1 MYAIVDVKDKQFK
14 VREDDTLYVP
24 YHSDAEED
32 QQLTL
37 DRVLLVSYEDGD
49 VTLGT
54 PTVEDAS
61 VSARVLEHVKGDKVI
76 VFKKKRRK
84 RYRVKRGHR
93 QQYTQIQI
101 ESLNVNGAAP
111 ASTETDDSADTEPA
125 SATDET
131 DEASPEPETAGEDS
145 TDEADV
151 ETAETDASDA
161 DASDDE
167 SDSPEEPPEAEAAD
181 ETAEADTDAVDDVF
195 ADEEDEDETDM
206 DEAEDTESFSDDNP
220 FDQETAF
227 DDIDEDADD
236 EKKSD

>member
-24 YHSDAEED
+24 YHSDADED
-32 QQLTL
+32 QELTL
-37 DRVLLVSYEDGD
+37 DRVLLVSDGDGD

-54 PTVEDAS
+54 PTVKDAS

-93 QQYTQIQI
+93 QQYTQIKI
-101 ESLNVNGAAP
+101 ESLNVNGAA
-111 ASTETDDSADTEPA
+111 ATGTEETAESVPDAEDSSSEP
-125 SATDET
+125 ATDET
-131 DEASPEPETAGEDS
+131 EDS
-145 TDEADV
+145 PSDEAD
-151 ETAETDASDA
+151 AADASEAEAPATEEAEAD

-167 SDSPEEPPEAEAAD
+167 EATEADDSEADVDDSTEASADTGAASDSE
-181 ETAEADTDAVDDVF
+181 
-195 ADEEDEDETDM
+195 
-206 DEAEDTESFSDDNP
+206 DNP

-227 DDIDEDADD
+227 DDVDDLDE
-236 EKKSD
+236 EKTSGDSEK